1 MPPVSIVPGQVVRQ
15 SQFLA
20 PRCLVW
26 VDLGDQSPKPP
37 GIFRFVPDRQTARI
51 QGASPPQS
59 GLTLPAVSVPE
70 SALGLRP
77 RRALSSAQA
86 A

>member
-1 MPPVSIVPGQVVRQ
+1 MPIA
-15 SQFLA
+15 A

-37 GIFRFVPDRQTARI
+37 GILRFVTGRQAARI
-51 QGASPPQS
+51 QAASPLWS
-59 GLTLPAVSVPE
+59 ELTLPAVSVPE

-77 RRALSSAQA
+77 RRALSSAQVA
-86 A
+86 